1 MNASSAPNIAARM
14 TAARS
19 NTMPSLSSVGKDR
32 PRTGKL
38 VFISPYRLFYVFC
51 AVVYPCIALG
61 AVYLSF
67 RAHPLFGIATA
78 LVLAIWALNSF
89 ATTCRR
95 CSFYGTSK
103 CGLPGLVI
111 PYFFEKRSVGSL
123 PRWRIWANYYGDL
136 ALMLYLNA
144 IYLLQ
149 PRLSPL
155 VVCATGIV
163 WIVIYRRKRFHGL
176 MHLIRV

>member
-1 MNASSAPNIAARM
+1 MPLQIA
-14 TAARS
+14 
-19 NTMPSLSSVGKDR
+19 VKIKHF
-32 PRTGKL
+32 RTGEL
-38 VFISPYRLFYVFC
+38 MVLSPYRLFYFFC
-51 AVVYPCIALG
+51 AVVYPCVAFG

-67 RAHPLFGIATA
+67 RANPLFGISTA

-123 PRWRIWANYYGDL
+123 PRWRIWANYYGDI

-149 PRLSPL
+149 PMLSLL
-155 VVCATGIV
+155 VIFATGIV

-176 MHLIRV
+176 MHLIRA

>member
-1 MNASSAPNIAARM
+1 MI
-14 TAARS
+14 
-19 NTMPSLSSVGKDR
+19 
-32 PRTGKL
+32 
-38 VFISPYRLFYVFC
+38 ISPYRLFYCFC
-51 AVVYPCIALG
+51 AVIYPCIALG

-67 RAHPLFGIATA
+67 REHPLFGVVTA
-78 LVLAIWALNSF
+78 LVLGIWALNSF

-111 PYFFEKRSVGSL
+111 PYFFDKRSAGSL
-123 PRWRIWANYYGDL
+123 PRRRIWVNYYCDL
-136 ALMLYLNA
+136 ALMVYLNA

-149 PRLSPL
+149 PMLAPF
-155 VVCATGIV
+155 VMGATAVV

-176 MHLIRV
+176 MHLLRA